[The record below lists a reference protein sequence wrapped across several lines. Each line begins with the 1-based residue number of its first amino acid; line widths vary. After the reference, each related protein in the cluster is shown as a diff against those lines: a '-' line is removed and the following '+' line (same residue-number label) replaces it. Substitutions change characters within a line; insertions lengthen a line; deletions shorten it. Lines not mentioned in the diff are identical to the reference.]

1 MAGFRCGYMRDAS
14 RVTKFFTARPL
25 RREAVA
31 DRGLKT
37 GDVDGGAQLAL
48 DEFRLIEHAL
58 SALDPSKWA
67 ILQRS
72 EMKGSFVYR
81 W

>member
-1 MAGFRCGYMRDAS
+1 MRDAS
-14 RVTKFFTARPL
+14 IVTKFFTARPL

-37 GDVDGGAQLAL
+37 GDEDGGAQLAL